1 MPDVKRVTEQKI
13 LNALRGH
20 TNTHIPF
27 WLMRQ
32 AGRYLPEYRELR
44 AHKGGFLDM
53 LYDPE
58 SAAEVTLQPI
68 RRFGMD
74 GAILFSD
81 ILVIPQALGQ
91 NLTFEKGE
99 GPRLSPIRDQADID
113 RLKSVNDID
122 QTLSPI
128 YQTLRNVGEKLE
140 GEKFSHVTPLGFAG
154 SPWTVACYMIEGGGS
169 RDFETARAMVL
180 KRGSFFERLL
190 EKLIPAT
197 AHYLS
202 RQIEAGVQAI
212 QLFDSW
218 SGVLDEGLFD
228 TCVIQPT
235 QALVRL
241 IKSKHPDIPII
252 GFPRGAG
259 LYAANYATKTGIQAL
274 SIDYT
279 YPAERARDDIQSQGI
294 CIQGNLDP
302 ARLLAGGDALKNEAL
317 RILDVLSS
325 GPFIFNLGHGVIKET
340 PPEHVA
346 ELTRI
351 IRNYTP

>member
-1 MPDVKRVTEQKI
+1 MPDMLDTGQKI
-13 LNALRGH
+13 LSALHGH
-20 TNTHIPF
+20 KNTHIPF

-58 SAAEVTLQPI
+58 AASEVTLQPI

-91 NLTFEKGE
+91 DLTFEKGE
-99 GPRLSPIRDQADID
+99 GPRLPPIRDLADID
-113 RLKSVNDID
+113 RLVPADEID

-128 YQTLRNVGEKLE
+128 YQTVRNVRAKLLA
-140 GEKFSHVTPLGFAG
+140 EKFSHVTSLGFAG

-169 RDFETARAMVL
+169 RDFETARTMVL
-180 KRGSFFERLL
+180 KQGSLFERLL

-202 RQIEAGVQAI
+202 QQIEAGVQAI

-218 SGVLDEGLFD
+218 SGVLDEGLFNA
-228 TCVIQPT
+228 CVIQPT
-235 QALVRL
+235 QTLVNL
-241 IKSKHPDIPII
+241 VKSKYPDIPII

-259 LYAANYATKTGIQAL
+259 LYAAGYAVKTGIQAL

-279 YPAERARDDIQSQGI
+279 YPAERARDEIQSQGI

-302 ARLLAGGDALKNEAL
+302 ARLLTGGDALKNETL

-346 ELTRI
+346 ELTRL
-351 IRNYTP
+351 IRNYTR